1 MICIPTIQD
10 RLVQMILIKY
20 LAEHHKDDLAM
31 FKSSDFSVEG
41 VGIIQARQKAKD
53 LRSTKEFV
61 LKTDISSF
69 FDNLD
74 RSQLIKDFRQ
84 TLPLDIFYLFESI
97 VKCDPLIPLDYSKD
111 RKQLIQSKSG
121 KGVRQGMP
129 LSPL

>member
-1 MICIPTIQD
+1 
-10 RLVQMILIKY
+10 
-20 LAEHHKDDLAM
+20 
-31 FKSSDFSVEG
+31 
-41 VGIIQARQKAKD
+41 
-53 LRSTKEFV
+53 

-74 RSQLIKDFRQ
+74 RSQLIKDFRE
-84 TLPLDIFYLFESI
+84 TLPFDIFYLFESI

-129 LSPL
+129 LSPLIASFYLSEFDEWLKRKKYKHVRYADDL